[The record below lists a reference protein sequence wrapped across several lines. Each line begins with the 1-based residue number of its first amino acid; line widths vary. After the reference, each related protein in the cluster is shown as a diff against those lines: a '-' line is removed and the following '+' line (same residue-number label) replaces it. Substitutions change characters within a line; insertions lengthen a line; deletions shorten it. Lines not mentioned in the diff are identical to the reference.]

1 MFYKYY
7 CSKNVT
13 MIYTNSDGGARGNP
27 GPGAVAAIVRK
38 EGEILTKYSKFIG
51 EQTTNN
57 VAEYEGLVLALEL
70 ASTVTRDEITCFLDS
85 ELVVKQLLGE
95 YKVRNQNILPLFL
108 KVQKLQEKFKKIK
121 YAHVPRTDNFQKIV
135 DELLNDELDNKGY
148 RKNRFIKR
156 K

>member
-1 MFYKYY
+1 
-7 CSKNVT
+7 

-38 EGEILTKYSKFIG
+38 EGEILTKSSKFIG
-51 EQTTNN
+51 ENTTNN
-57 VAEYEGLVLALEL
+57 VAEYEGLILALEL
-70 ASTVTRDEITCFLDS
+70 ASAVTKDEITCFLDS

-95 YKVRNQNILPLFL
+95 YKVRNENILPLFL

-135 DELLNDELDNKGY
+135 DEMLNEELDNQGY
-148 RKNRFIKR
+148 RKNRFIK
-156 K
+156 KK